1 MWDLTD
7 LLAEPCGEVASHRL
21 AALAEAVAAF
31 EGCRERLSPRLS
43 PAELVDVLDRYAAL
57 VEEIRILSSHGT
69 LWVSADTR
77 LREAQSHRGRI
88 QQTLTGLYNRILFV
102 ELWWKSLPAAEA
114 AALLPAAPPWGDY
127 RYFLERLRQTT
138 PYTLDERSE
147 QIVNRKDAN
156 GSKFLVTLWSM
167 LNNRLQFELALPG
180 APAGERKTLSRAE
193 VMSYVFSSQAE
204 LRAAAYRELGRVY
217 EREAAVLGQIYVSL
231 MRDWHWEKVELR
243 GYPQPIAARNV
254 ANDLPDAAVDVL
266 LQVVR
271 ENVSLF
277 HRYFR
282 LKARWL
288 GVERLHR
295 NDLYAPLATVDRQI
309 PYGDAVATVL
319 DTFARF
325 SPVFAG
331 NAERVFAEGHVD
343 SRPNPGKWSGDFCSA
358 VVPRLTPWVLV
369 NYTGRARDVLNL
381 GHELGHAIHN
391 LLASGHSV
399 LTQQPSLALGET
411 ASVFC
416 ETLVADRLL
425 ALETDRE
432 VRRELLAISLDSIY
446 ATVQRQA
453 YMVLFELAA
462 HEAIRQGASLDELGR
477 LYQANLAEQFGESV
491 VLTDDF
497 RYEWLGMHQIFHS
510 PFYCYAYSFGQ
521 LLTLALYRRYQEEGE
536 SFQEGYLKL
545 LSYGGSAPPQ
555 QILEEAGIDMLS
567 IDFWRGGYKVI
578 EDRIAELEALE
589 G

>member
-1 MWDLTD
+1 
-7 LLAEPCGEVASHRL
+7 
-21 AALAEAVAAF
+21 
-31 EGCRERLSPRLS
+31 
-43 PAELVDVLDRYAAL
+43 
-57 VEEIRILSSHGT
+57 
-69 LWVSADTR
+69 
-77 LREAQSHRGRI
+77 
-88 QQTLTGLYNRILFV
+88 
-102 ELWWKSLPAAEA
+102 
-114 AALLPAAPPWGDY
+114 
-127 RYFLERLRQTT
+127 
-138 PYTLDERSE
+138 
-147 QIVNRKDAN
+147 
-156 GSKFLVTLWSM
+156 
-167 LNNRLQFELALPG
+167 
-180 APAGERKTLSRAE
+180 
-193 VMSYVFSSQAE
+193 
-204 LRAAAYRELGRVY
+204 
-217 EREAAVLGQIYVSL
+217 
-231 MRDWHWEKVELR
+231 
-243 GYPQPIAARNV
+243 
-254 ANDLPDAAVDVL
+254 
-266 LQVVR
+266 
-271 ENVSLF
+271 
-277 HRYFR
+277 
-282 LKARWL
+282 
-288 GVERLHR
+288 
-295 NDLYAPLATVDRQI
+295 
-309 PYGDAVATVL
+309 
-319 DTFARF
+319 
-325 SPVFAG
+325 
-331 NAERVFAEGHVD
+331 
-343 SRPNPGKWSGDFCSA
+343 
-358 VVPRLTPWVLV
+358 VLV